1 MANPGLVSCP
11 PASYGRSPEPCQDYG
26 LSIARCGLLK
36 ETKFQYPFSAQ
47 KSIAGKGDQPWG
59 LGWVSSI
66 ALPSEPLLSLD
77 LDPPPPADYPVFPPS
92 YTRGLH
98 SRRSGLAHVNE
109 CRFYL
114 ETWPLVTAPWRISRQ
129 TLTNIC
135 LEWVCPVFLTQ
146 TQETF
151 STTQDWAVV
160 GWSWSFMLV
169 VQELCP
175 LRMAEDG
182 GGEEAELPECNC
194 DVTRQASPRLSCLCI
209 VSCYVWGW
217 LDGHWRLKYWWVV
230 PRGHGMFV
238 ISSSQDA
245 YKWLLGLFSC
255 LLTRHTALAGMLDG
269 LCVGLWCQLSLQ
281 CDGGGVGIM
290 VWLMDWESRRAQKE
304 TQWIHT

>member
-1 MANPGLVSCP
+1 MVPWAMPGLWPEHCQMWPPQGNKIPISFFSPKEYHWKRWPALRSWLSVLHCPSLWASSFFRSGSTPSC
-11 PASYGRSPEPCQDYG
+11 R
-26 LSIARCGLLK
+26 
-36 ETKFQYPFSAQ
+36 
-47 KSIAGKGDQPWG
+47 
-59 LGWVSSI
+59 
-66 ALPSEPLLSLD
+66 LPS
-77 LDPPPPADYPVFPPS
+77 FPPS

-98 SRRSGLAHVNE
+98 SRRSSLAHVNE

-135 LEWVCPVFLTQ
+135 LEWVCPVFFTQ
-146 TQETF
+146 TQESF
-151 STTQDWAVV
+151 STTQGWTVV

-217 LDGHWRLKYWWVV
+217 LDGHWKLKYWVV
-230 PRGHGMFV
+230 PREHGMFV

-245 YKWLLGLFSC
+245 YKWLLGLFPC
-255 LLTRHTALAGMLDG
+255 LLTRHTALAGKLDG

-290 VWLMDWESRRAQKE
+290 LWLMDWESRKAQKRD
-304 TQWIHT
+304 TWIHT